1 MLLKDSFHI
10 GYLEDSDAHQLF
22 EFLADNNE
30 RLKKYFPVTIASNST
45 LEKTI
50 KYISIKNRE
59 IDEKK
64 NFTCAIR
71 ETKTNQICGLIIIK
85 KIDWH
90 KKQGELAYCISSKF
104 ESKGLTSF
112 AVSEISKFAIEEL
125 KLKTLQIIAHKSN
138 IGSCKVAEKN
148 NFIWQRTLLNE
159 FTPINELPLNME
171 LYELMKND

>member
-1 MLLKDSFHI
+1 MLLQDSFHI
-10 GYLEDSDAHQLF
+10 DYLKDSDANQLF
-22 EFLADNNE
+22 QFLIDNNE
-30 RLKKYFPVTIASNST
+30 RLNKYFPVTIASNST

-50 KYISIKNRE
+50 EYIAIKSKE
-59 IDEKK
+59 VIEKI

-85 KIDWH
+85 KIDWDL
-90 KKQGELAYCISSKF
+90 KQGELAYFIDSKF

-112 AVSEISKFAIEEL
+112 AVSEISKFATEEL
-125 KLKTLQIIAHKSN
+125 KLRTLQIIAHKSN

-171 LYELMKND
+171 LYELSNEK